1 MAGRDT
7 LARLASE
14 LTKLLSPLAEL
25 TPATAPRL
33 LAELGL
39 VLTPA
44 QAQSLAPALTALVRS
59 AGRLAALNLDL
70 SAKVDT
76 AGGGEVR
83 LSLVDEAVKLIASFA
98 QLQSALAGLGLPG
111 AAPIIAQLP
120 ARLRDYLLV
129 RYFARSRGVN
139 ELFELAGILTRTD
152 HNIGTVDPNLP
163 FFTSNSFDF
172 GRIPRWF
179 SDARGLLAELYG
191 WGQPGF
197 DGKAVLSTVER
208 LLAELGLP
216 VLYDPSL
223 PLPRLD
229 AVYAAMA
236 PRPDV
241 VPHGLEIELAYG
253 IGKGT
258 MEITRHNWSLSLG
271 ATADI
276 LAGTKLLLQPGQV
289 GVEPPDATS
298 LNGRFG
304 ADYTATYGANA
315 PLPLVDLPGL
325 ASVTAEGVTASLAIG
340 IRPTGEGVPE
350 FGIDLHGGHILIST
364 AGADGF
370 IANILGGLK
379 LESNFDLGVGFSD
392 KDGIYLKGS
401 GGLVIQLAS
410 HIGLG
415 PVDLRALTLAIG
427 IDQGKFPV
435 AVTADLKAALG
446 PLVGIVEGLG
456 VKVEIAFTPDG
467 NGNLGLVS
475 VQPGFRPPKGIGVS
489 LDVGVVRGGGYLSF
503 DPDRAEYAGAIELA
517 FLDIVTIKAI
527 GLLTTRMP
535 DGNPGFSLL
544 IIMSVEFGTGIQ
556 LGFGFTLLAV
566 GGLVGLNR
574 TMNIPALMT
583 GIRTGAVQS
592 VMFPRDIIANAP
604 RIISDLRV
612 LFPPREGTFLIGPMA
627 KLGWG
632 TPTLI
637 SVSLGVIIEIP
648 GNIAIVGIVKV
659 AIPTEDAAL
668 IQLQVNFAG
677 AIEFDKKRL
686 YFFAALYD
694 SRIVFLTLEGEMGL
708 LLAFG
713 DDANFVLSVG
723 GFHPS
728 FSPPP
733 LPFPSPRRIAVSLIS
748 SPLARVRVRVECY
761 FAVTSNT
768 VQFGARVDVVLGFDE
783 FGVKGHLAID
793 ALFQFSPFR
802 FIVEISAS
810 FSVDVFGAGLFSV
823 RVTGSLQGPA
833 QWRVKGHGS
842 ISVLFWDLDVDINE
856 SWGEDRP
863 VLLPPIEV
871 MPFLTDEL
879 AKPQNWRA
887 LPPAS
892 GNLLVSL
899 RPMPAEEASHIL
911 HPIGVLAV
919 SQRAVPLEIKLDRI
933 GNRRPSDVNRVAI
946 TVAAGGLDRVD
957 DAMELFAPA
966 QFRDFSDADKLSRPA
981 FASEKS
987 GLHLAPGG
995 TALRTGHA
1003 VVRNVRYEE
1012 IIIDNNF
1019 KRYQRSFFL
1028 FASTLFSFFLG
1039 GAAISKASVSAAA
1052 AKKLQPFDDKI
1063 SIVPEAFGVALQST
1077 NKPLSAA
1084 AASFA
1089 SESLA
1094 HAFLTDL
1101 KAADPA
1107 LASTLHIVPSFE
1119 MAA

>member
-1 MAGRDT
+1 MAARDT
-7 LARLASE
+7 LAKLAGE
-14 LTKLLSPLAEL
+14 LAKLLSPLTEL
-25 TPATAPRL
+25 TPDAAPQF
-33 LAELGL
+33 LAKLGL

-44 QAQSLAPALTALVRS
+44 QAQSVAPALTTLVRS
-59 AGRLAALNLDL
+59 AGRIAALNIDL
-70 SAKVDT
+70 SAKADT
-76 AGGGEVR
+76 ASGIEVR
-83 LSLVDEAVKLIASFA
+83 LSLLDEAVRLIASFT
-98 QLQSALAGLGLPG
+98 QLKTALTALSLPG
-111 AAPIIAQLP
+111 TAPIIAELP
-120 ARLRDYLLV
+120 QRLRDYLLV
-129 RYFARSRGVN
+129 RYFAQSRGVN
-139 ELFELAGILTRTD
+139 QFLELTGILTRTD
-152 HNIGTVDPNLP
+152 HNIDAADPNLP
-163 FFTSNSFDF
+163 FYTSDSFDF

-179 SDARGLLAELYG
+179 SDAPALLAELYG

-197 DGKAVLSTVER
+197 DGKAIMAVVER
-208 LLAELGLP
+208 GLAEFGLP

-223 PLPRLD
+223 PVPRLD
-229 AVYAAMA
+229 AVYAALA
-236 PRPDV
+236 PRPDLT
-241 VPHGLEIELAYG
+241 PLGLEIELGYSV
-253 IGKGT
+253 GKGAV
-258 MEITRHNWSLSLG
+258 EISLPDWTLSLG
-271 ATADI
+271 ATADV
-276 LAGTKLLLQPGQV
+276 LAGTRLVLQPGRISV
-289 GVEPPDATS
+289 KPPEATT

-304 ADYTATYGANA
+304 ADYTATYGADA
-315 PLPLVDLPGL
+315 PLRLIDLPGL
-325 ASVTAEGVTASLAIG
+325 GSVTVEGVTASLVIG
-340 IRPTGEGVPE
+340 VRPTGEGVPE
-350 FGIDLHGGHILIST
+350 FGIDLRGGHVLIST

-370 IANILGGLK
+370 IAKILGGLK
-379 LESNFDLGVGFSD
+379 LESNFDLGIGFSD
-392 KDGIYLKGS
+392 KEGIYLKGS
-401 GGLVIQLAS
+401 GGLEIQLAS

-415 PVDLRALTLAIG
+415 PVDLRALTLAVG
-427 IDQGKFPV
+427 VDKGKFPISV
-435 AVTADLKAALG
+435 AADLKAALG
-446 PLVGIVEGLG
+446 PLDAIVEGLG
-456 VKVEIAFTPDG
+456 VKVDVALTPDG
-467 NGNLGLVS
+467 NGNFGLVS
-475 VQPGFRPPKGIGVS
+475 LQPGFRPPKGIGVS

-503 DPDRAEYAGAIELA
+503 DPDRAEYAGTIELA

-535 DGNPGFSLL
+535 DGSPGFSLL

-604 RIISDLRV
+604 RIISDLRA
-612 LFPPREGTFLIGPMA
+612 LFPPREATFLIGPMA

-637 SVSLGVIIEIP
+637 SVSLGIIIEIP
-648 GNIAIVGIVKV
+648 GNFAIIGIIKV

-748 SPLARVRVRVECY
+748 SPLARVRVECY

-768 VQFGARVDVVLGFDE
+768 VQFGARVDVVFGFDE

-810 FSVDVFGAGLFSV
+810 FSLDVFGAGIFSV
-823 RVTGSLQGPA
+823 RVSGSLEGPA
-833 QWRVKGHGS
+833 QWRIKGHGS
-842 ISVLFWDLDVDINE
+842 ISILFWDLDVDINE

-871 MPFLTDEL
+871 MPLLAIEL

-892 GNLLVSL
+892 GSLLVSL
-899 RPMPAEEASHIL
+899 RSMPAEEAAHIL
-911 HPIGVLAV
+911 HPVGALAV
-919 SQRAVPLEIKLDRI
+919 SQRTLPLEIKLDKV
-933 GNRRPSDVNRVAI
+933 GNRKPSDVNRVAI
-946 TVAAGGLDRVD
+946 TVVAGGLDRVD
-957 DAMELFAPA
+957 DAFERFAPA

-981 FASEKS
+981 FAFEKS
-987 GLHLAPGG
+987 GLRLAPG
-995 TALRTGHA
+995 AAAQRTGHA

-1019 KRYQRSFFL
+1019 KRYQRKFFL

-1039 GAAISKASVSAAA
+1039 GAAISKAPASAAV
-1052 AKKLQPFDDKI
+1052 AKKLQPFDDRI
-1063 SIVPEAFGVALQST
+1063 SVVSESFGVALQST
-1077 NKPLSAA
+1077 NKAVSPA

-1094 HAFLTDL
+1094 HAYLADL
-1101 KAADPA
+1101 KAADPV
-1107 LASTLHIVPSFE
+1107 LASTVHIMPSFE